1 MKSSVQSDSW
11 VVPGDPRARGF
22 AETPNLESADQ
33 AVCISGV
40 LVAEKNPFGDG
51 CGTGARVCC
60 RGRVASKAKSAD
72 MGVWK
77 FYDSVLFQFKVL
89 IELSN
94 ADTVSQEHLY
104 FIF

>member
-1 MKSSVQSDSW
+1 MIPEPAVLLQ
-11 VVPGDPRARGF
+11 A
-22 AETPNLESADQ
+22 PNLESVDR
-33 AVCISGV
+33 AVCTSGI

-51 CGTGARVCC
+51 WGTGARVCC
-60 RGRVASKAKSAD
+60 RGRVASKAKTAD

-94 ADTVSQEHLY
+94 ADTVSQEHFY